1 MDGCIL
7 DSKTDTERVVK
18 CLEAAI
24 LRRVSETSP
33 QLDLAW
39 TFSTFFLASFSIA
52 YQQRPWI
59 SSTEEMQP
67 T

>member
-7 DSKTDTERVVK
+7 DSKIDTERVVK

-24 LRRVSETSP
+24 LRRVSETS
-33 QLDLAW
+33 LKLILHGL
-39 TFSTFFLASFSIA
+39 FSTFFLASFSIA

-59 SSTEEMQP
+59 SSTEEIQP